1 MSVAAPSMP
10 ELTGLDPAMAMAVA
24 AGAAGAVLL
33 IFVARKV
40 RKLLVFAVAGATALV
55 WWLMQEPREVPFIG

>member
-1 MSVAAPSMP
+1 MTAPSMP
-10 ELTGLDPAMAMAVA
+10 DLTGLDPAMAMAVA
-24 AGAAGAVLL
+24 VGAAGAVLL

-55 WWLMQEPREVPFIG
+55 WWLMQEPREVPFLG